1 MALNLATLNVR
12 GLRDPGKCTR
22 LLGELKTLGVDVA
35 AVQETHF
42 TCGADCRVLESDF
55 NVFSAYGSRTSVGVS
70 LLVGRSL
77 DADVDVVFAGD
88 GGRLVVADVAVK
100 SFKFR
105 LVAVYAPNIVVER
118 VSFFRRLAPFLDD
131 TKRLVLMGDWNAILD
146 PKIDKVGRGASRA
159 GRCESSLVG
168 FVTRHGLVDRF
179 RLDHPG
185 REMWTW
191 LDSSPSAK
199 VGSYLD
205 RVLVRRA
212 DIDFVSCPTFHLI
225 AWTDHKLVRVSLRL
239 ANRPSLA
246 GYWKF
251 NTSLLEIRDFRDR
264 LESLIQRALVGA
276 VTGNRWWGSLKHRIR
291 DFATKYG
298 RQLNLDRTKEAK
310 SIDDRI
316 SRAVAGGDSLNVEL
330 ARGDLERE
338 SSERYKGYVVRS
350 RLKRVLNEAVKT
362 NATAREE
369 EVRRFP
375 DRYIVSVKAPD
386 GRLLRSGR
394 EIRDAFRAHFRDR
407 FARCTDLPLRE
418 FRSYLA
424 DFPRLGVAEAASC
437 EGVVTE
443 CEVRDALKQVG
454 LNKSPGLDGL
464 PYEVYLRM
472 SHMFVPILTDM
483 FNHWFAQGAIPGSVT
498 KGVITLLKK
507 GGRHVWEGLDDYR
520 PITLLNTE
528 LKILARVLANR
539 LQLVISDLIG
549 SEQTFA
555 VKGRSI
561 QDNLHLIRE
570 VLEGIED
577 GTKAALISLDQSKAF
592 DRVDHQFLATVLET
606 AGFKP
611 EFRRWISM
619 MYHNPQAVVQVN
631 GRRSRVFA
639 VERSVRQGCPLSPL
653 LYVLALEPL
662 LRRLRDRTTN
672 PALRGVPFA
681 GPLTAR
687 VSAFADDITV
697 FVSRR
702 LDIKAVKKA
711 VSEYERIAGAK
722 VNFDKSEGLRLGAWR
737 GSNTLPGPFRWSD
750 GPVRILGVW
759 FGPDLQLER
768 NWLEIQAKVN
778 AQVGI
783 WLSRRLSLKG
793 RAEACA
799 VYVFPLILYRLAVI
813 PLPKVHRLALQR
825 SLSRLLWGGARPMVR
840 RQVCIQRPRNGG
852 LGMPDLESHWLAE
865 RLAYLGRALT
875 GDAVWRLKASR
886 TFPRLKSDPK
896 AEGRRRPLGETL
908 FVRECRTALRNLLGS
923 SDLSRPRKELYRE
936 LVVGSASDP
945 LSERRGWTTEEIRSH
960 WNWAPGSSFLN
971 NSEFSLT
978 WRLVRNALP
987 LVGLNYKAGL
997 ADMPDC
1003 ARCASGLEET
1013 AEHAFYYCERVRPFW
1028 DHVGEWTARIEPKQ
1042 LVLLDVGYVVDNVL
1056 PPYQGEKRVV
1066 FLAILAV
1073 ARMVIWTTRNK
1084 GLYDD
1089 ANFSHRDLVLYFRHQ
1104 LRVKIRCDRKRLDR
1118 ITFSKRWVH
1127 AASLVVRKGATLES
1141 SFPPLPAH
1149 GVYGTGP

>member
-1 MALNLATLNVR
+1 M
-12 GLRDPGKCTR
+12 
-22 LLGELKTLGVDVA
+22 
-35 AVQETHF
+35 
-42 TCGADCRVLESDF
+42 
-55 NVFSAYGSRTSVGVS
+55 
-70 LLVGRSL
+70 
-77 DADVDVVFAGD
+77 
-88 GGRLVVADVAVK
+88 
-100 SFKFR
+100 
-105 LVAVYAPNIVVER
+105 
-118 VSFFRRLAPFLDD
+118 
-131 TKRLVLMGDWNAILD
+131 
-146 PKIDKVGRGASRA
+146 
-159 GRCESSLVG
+159 
-168 FVTRHGLVDRF
+168 
-179 RLDHPG
+179 
-185 REMWTW
+185 
-191 LDSSPSAK
+191 
-199 VGSYLD
+199 
-205 RVLVRRA
+205 
-212 DIDFVSCPTFHLI
+212 
-225 AWTDHKLVRVSLRL
+225 
-239 ANRPSLA
+239 
-246 GYWKF
+246 
-251 NTSLLEIRDFRDR
+251 
-264 LESLIQRALVGA
+264 
-276 VTGNRWWGSLKHRIR
+276 
-291 DFATKYG
+291 
-298 RQLNLDRTKEAK
+298 
-310 SIDDRI
+310 
-316 SRAVAGGDSLNVEL
+316 
-330 ARGDLERE
+330 
-338 SSERYKGYVVRS
+338 
-350 RLKRVLNEAVKT
+350 KT

-375 DRYIVSVKAPD
+375 DRYIGSVKAPD
-386 GRLLRSGR
+386 GRLLRSAR

-407 FARCTDLPLRE
+407 FARCTDLPLQE

-443 CEVRDALKQVG
+443 CEVRDALKQVS

-577 GTKAALISLDQSKAF
+577 GTEAALISLDQSKAY
-592 DRVDHQFLATVLET
+592 DRVDHRFLATVLET

-662 LRRLRDRTTN
+662 LRRLRTTN
-672 PALRGVPFA
+672 PALRGVLFA

-697 FVSRR
+697 FVSSR

-737 GSNTLPGPFRWSD
+737 GSNTLPGLFRWSD

-768 NWLEIQAKVN
+768 NWSEIQAKVN

-799 VYVFPLILYRLAVI
+799 VYVFPLILYRLAVL
-813 PLPKVHRLALQR
+813 PLPKVNRLALQR
-825 SLSRLLWGGARPMVR
+825 FLSRLL
-840 RQVCIQRPRNGG
+840 
-852 LGMPDLESHWLAE
+852 
-865 RLAYLGRALT
+865 
-875 GDAVWRLKASR
+875 
-886 TFPRLKSDPK
+886 
-896 AEGRRRPLGETL
+896 
-908 FVRECRTALRNLLGS
+908 
-923 SDLSRPRKELYRE
+923 
-936 LVVGSASDP
+936 
-945 LSERRGWTTEEIRSH
+945 
-960 WNWAPGSSFLN
+960 
-971 NSEFSLT
+971 
-978 WRLVRNALP
+978 
-987 LVGLNYKAGL
+987 
-997 ADMPDC
+997 
-1003 ARCASGLEET
+1003 
-1013 AEHAFYYCERVRPFW
+1013 
-1028 DHVGEWTARIEPKQ
+1028 
-1042 LVLLDVGYVVDNVL
+1042 
-1056 PPYQGEKRVV
+1056 
-1066 FLAILAV
+1066 
-1073 ARMVIWTTRNK
+1073 
-1084 GLYDD
+1084 
-1089 ANFSHRDLVLYFRHQ
+1089 
-1104 LRVKIRCDRKRLDR
+1104 
-1118 ITFSKRWVH
+1118 
-1127 AASLVVRKGATLES
+1127 
-1141 SFPPLPAH
+1141 
-1149 GVYGTGP
+1149 

>member
-1 MALNLATLNVR
+1 MSKLSGIDGSKPCYFECE

-77 DADVDVVFAGD
+77 DADVDIVFAGD

-131 TKRLVLMGDWNAILD
+131 TKRLVLMGDWNAILN

-251 NTSLLEIRDFRDR
+251 NTSLLEIRDFRDQ
-264 LESLIQRALVGA
+264 LESLIQRALVGV

-310 SIDDRI
+310 SIDDRL
-316 SRAVAGGDSLNVEL
+316 SQAVAGGDSLNVEL

-394 EIRDAFRAHFRDR
+394 EIRDAFRDR
-407 FARCTDLPLRE
+407 FVRCTDLPLRE

-443 CEVRDALKQVG
+443 CEVHDALKQVG
-454 LNKSPGLDGL
+454 LNKSPGFDGL

-539 LQLVISDLIG
+539 LQLVISNLIG

-577 GTKAALISLDQSKAF
+577 GT
-592 DRVDHQFLATVLET
+592 
-606 AGFKP
+606 
-611 EFRRWISM
+611 
-619 MYHNPQAVVQVN
+619 
-631 GRRSRVFA
+631 
-639 VERSVRQGCPLSPL
+639 
-653 LYVLALEPL
+653 
-662 LRRLRDRTTN
+662 
-672 PALRGVPFA
+672 
-681 GPLTAR
+681 
-687 VSAFADDITV
+687 
-697 FVSRR
+697 
-702 LDIKAVKKA
+702 
-711 VSEYERIAGAK
+711 
-722 VNFDKSEGLRLGAWR
+722 
-737 GSNTLPGPFRWSD
+737 
-750 GPVRILGVW
+750 
-759 FGPDLQLER
+759 
-768 NWLEIQAKVN
+768 
-778 AQVGI
+778 
-783 WLSRRLSLKG
+783 
-793 RAEACA
+793 
-799 VYVFPLILYRLAVI
+799 
-813 PLPKVHRLALQR
+813 
-825 SLSRLLWGGARPMVR
+825 
-840 RQVCIQRPRNGG
+840 RPR
-852 LGMPDLESHWLAE
+852 
-865 RLAYLGRALT
+865 
-875 GDAVWRLKASR
+875 
-886 TFPRLKSDPK
+886 
-896 AEGRRRPLGETL
+896 
-908 FVRECRTALRNLLGS
+908 
-923 SDLSRPRKELYRE
+923 
-936 LVVGSASDP
+936 
-945 LSERRGWTTEEIRSH
+945 
-960 WNWAPGSSFLN
+960 
-971 NSEFSLT
+971 
-978 WRLVRNALP
+978 
-987 LVGLNYKAGL
+987 
-997 ADMPDC
+997 
-1003 ARCASGLEET
+1003 
-1013 AEHAFYYCERVRPFW
+1013 
-1028 DHVGEWTARIEPKQ
+1028 
-1042 LVLLDVGYVVDNVL
+1042 
-1056 PPYQGEKRVV
+1056 
-1066 FLAILAV
+1066 
-1073 ARMVIWTTRNK
+1073 
-1084 GLYDD
+1084 
-1089 ANFSHRDLVLYFRHQ
+1089 
-1104 LRVKIRCDRKRLDR
+1104 
-1118 ITFSKRWVH
+1118 
-1127 AASLVVRKGATLES
+1127 
-1141 SFPPLPAH
+1141 
-1149 GVYGTGP
+1149 

>member
-12 GLRDPGKCTR
+12 GLRDPGKCMR
-22 LLGELKTLGVDVA
+22 LLGELKSLSVDVA

-55 NVFSAYGSRTSVGVS
+55 NVFSAYGSRISVGVS
-70 LLVGRSL
+70 LLVGCSL

-88 GGRLVVADVAVK
+88 EGRRVVADVAVK

-118 VSFFRRLAPFLDD
+118 VSFFRRLAPFLHD

-146 PKIDKVGRGASRA
+146 PKIDKVRRGDSCA
-159 GRCESSLVG
+159 GRCESSLAG
-168 FVTRHGLVDRF
+168 LMTRHKLVDRF

-185 REMWTW
+185 REMWMW

-205 RVLVRRA
+205 RVLMRRA
-212 DIDFVSCPTFHLI
+212 DIDFVSCPTFRLI

-251 NTSLLEIRDFRDR
+251 NTSLPEIRDFRDR
-264 LESLIQRALVGA
+264 LESLIQRALMGA
-276 VTGNRWWGSLKHRIR
+276 VTGNRWWVSLKHRIR
-291 DFATKYG
+291 DFASKYS
-298 RQLNLDRTKEAK
+298 RHLNLDKTREAK
-310 SIDDRI
+310 SIDNRL
-316 SRAVAGGDSLNVEL
+316 SRAVAGEDSLNVEL

-369 EVRRFP
+369 VRRFP
-375 DRYIVSVKAPD
+375 DRYIDSVKAPD
-386 GRLLRSGR
+386 GRLLRLGR
-394 EIRDAFRAHFRDR
+394 EMRDAFRAHFRDR

-424 DFPRLGVAEAASC
+424 DFPRLGMAEAASC

-454 LNKSPGLDGL
+454 LNKSPRLDGL

-507 GGRHVWEGLDDYR
+507 GGRHVWMGLDDYR

-577 GTKAALISLDQSKAF
+577 GTEAALISLDQSKAF
-592 DRVDHQFLATVLET
+592 DRVDHRFLATVLET

-611 EFRRWISM
+611 EFRKWISM

-631 GRRSRVFA
+631 RRRSRVFA
-639 VERSVRQGCPLSPL
+639 IERSVRRGCPLSPL

-681 GPLTAR
+681 GPLMTR
-687 VSAFADDITV
+687 VSAFTDDITV
-697 FVSRR
+697 FVSCR

-711 VSEYERIAGAK
+711 VSDYERIAGAK

-737 GSNTLPGPFRWSD
+737 GKQYS
-750 GPVRILGVW
+750 
-759 FGPDLQLER
+759 
-768 NWLEIQAKVN
+768 
-778 AQVGI
+778 
-783 WLSRRLSLKG
+783 SR
-793 RAEACA
+793 
-799 VYVFPLILYRLAVI
+799 
-813 PLPKVHRLALQR
+813 
-825 SLSRLLWGGARPMVR
+825 
-840 RQVCIQRPRNGG
+840 
-852 LGMPDLESHWLAE
+852 
-865 RLAYLGRALT
+865 
-875 GDAVWRLKASR
+875 
-886 TFPRLKSDPK
+886 
-896 AEGRRRPLGETL
+896 
-908 FVRECRTALRNLLGS
+908 
-923 SDLSRPRKELYRE
+923 
-936 LVVGSASDP
+936 
-945 LSERRGWTTEEIRSH
+945 
-960 WNWAPGSSFLN
+960 
-971 NSEFSLT
+971 
-978 WRLVRNALP
+978 ALP
-987 LVGLNYKAGL
+987 LERRTRPHPRGVVRARPPTGAKLVGNTSQGECSGGNL
-997 ADMPDC
+997 AFKEVVLKGQG
-1003 ARCASGLEET
+1003 RGVR
-1013 AEHAFYYCERVRPFW
+1013 RVRLP
-1028 DHVGEWTARIEPKQ
+1028 
-1042 LVLLDVGYVVDNVL
+1042 LD
-1056 PPYQGEKRVV
+1056 
-1066 FLAILAV
+1066 
-1073 ARMVIWTTRNK
+1073 
-1084 GLYDD
+1084 
-1089 ANFSHRDLVLYFRHQ
+1089 
-1104 LRVKIRCDRKRLDR
+1104 
-1118 ITFSKRWVH
+1118 
-1127 AASLVVRKGATLES
+1127 
-1141 SFPPLPAH
+1141 PLPIGCTSSA
-1149 GVYGTGP
+1149 